1 MAAARPPG
9 HLSDHLSEALAKWGI
24 VAPVDPEAVSR
35 WRAAPRLPSLYG
47 KVGGFLGNRKD
58 NAAPLLLEVKELLAR
73 SYELQDALVVDKFIY
88 SRPTA
93 TEIIDQLSDRC
104 DFVVT
109 AIAD

>member
-58 NAAPLLLEVKELLAR
+58 NAAPLLLEV
-73 SYELQDALVVDKFIY
+73 DKFIY
-88 SRPTA
+88 SRPAA